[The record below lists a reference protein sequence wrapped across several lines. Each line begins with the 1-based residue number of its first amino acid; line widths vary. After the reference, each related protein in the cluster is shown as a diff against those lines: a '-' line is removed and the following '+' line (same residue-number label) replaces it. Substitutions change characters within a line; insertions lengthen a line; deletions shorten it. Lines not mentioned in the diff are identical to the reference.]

1 MEHDPD
7 RESQIAKVP
16 FCQDNL
22 VVVLPSN
29 HPLAGEKRLK
39 LTQLKGENFAL
50 IRKGTMPYSLCM
62 RVCHDAGFTPRV
74 IFTSHNLENLLD
86 MVAEGNCVALLFEHH
101 VAYPIDS
108 VFSIAPPF
116 AVVPITPKIQT
127 TLYWGY
133 LKNHTLSA
141 TRTFYRLLHIVN
153 A

>member
-1 MEHDPD
+1 M
-7 RESQIAKVP
+7 
-16 FCQDNL
+16 
-22 VVVLPSN
+22 
-29 HPLAGEKRLK
+29 
-39 LTQLKGENFAL
+39 
-50 IRKGTMPYSLCM
+50 
-62 RVCHDAGFTPRV
+62 
-74 IFTSHNLENLLD
+74 D

-141 TRTFYRLLHIVN
+141 TAEHFIDYCTLSTHKNRGTDSVSELISG
-153 A
+153 